1 MKLEYR
7 FFMSKW
13 FFSMGYTDGVLRIPY
28 KVRIPPFSKAEKRM
42 KGIMQEMLHRNK
54 GNRNGSGIKILLRHK
69 DR

>member
-1 MKLEYR
+1 
-7 FFMSKW
+7 
-13 FFSMGYTDGVLRIPY
+13 MGYTDGVLRIPY